1 MVIDPLLMKKIL
13 SLITVFGAVFA
24 LLSAQADPFTG
35 FYKLSVTTEVE
46 DRFDGSVVFQGADG
60 EWGSGKVFTNS
71 NGKLRF
77 SGFLTGYDYDEV
89 TGDAIKERISLVGI
103 VNPTTGKVR
112 LIKIGGE
119 LVSDLAAEENLV
131 LNIKIIKRA
140 DVVVGLTGSG
150 SASESYDWD
159 TGEGVIRVD
168 IFDVIRVTGYK
179 TRELP
184 VE

>member
-1 MVIDPLLMKKIL
+1 MVIGQLLMKKIL
-13 SLITVFGAVFA
+13 SLIAVFGAAFA
-24 LLSAQADPFTG
+24 PLSAQADPFTG
-35 FYKLSVTTEVE
+35 FYKLSATTEE
-46 DRFDGSVVFQGADG
+46 IETALGAILYQDADG
-60 EWGSGKVFTNS
+60 EWGSGKVFINS

-119 LVSDLAAEENLV
+119 LVSDLAAEENFV
-131 LNIKIIKRA
+131 LNLKIIKRD

-150 SASESYDWD
+150 SASGSFEWD
-159 TGEGVIRVD
+159 TGEGVISVE
-168 IFDVIRVTGYK
+168 FTDVIRVTGYK
-179 TRELP
+179 TAELP